1 MTVNRCASWVCTVSH
16 VVELSP
22 TPWIIR
28 IAGPDPATRKAR
40 RYPWMVRNCSDGG
53 ATSRTGCRWRLEGF
67 RIVFSFRFGVRVEEK
82 LPGGH
87 LANPWKGSA
96 QPPDIDKRDVASID
110 TPTRGWLMPRSKRWT
125 RHHSGTISC

>member
-1 MTVNRCASWVCTVSH
+1 
-16 VVELSP
+16 
-22 TPWIIR
+22 
-28 IAGPDPATRKAR
+28 
-40 RYPWMVRNCSDGG
+40 MVRNCRDGG

-67 RIVFSFRFGVRVEEK
+67 RIVFSFRFGVLVGEK

-96 QPPDIDKRDVASID
+96 QPPGPVRNDNDKPDVASID

-125 RHHSGTISC
+125 RHHSGTRNCRSCWGGAGWARYFGPTTPPP